1 MKIGE
6 LARVTG
12 TKAETI
18 RYYERVG
25 LLPRPERTG
34 GNYREYGDEDRSR
47 LSFIHEARQLGFNMA
62 EVRSMLEL
70 ADGARLEAAKT
81 REIALAN
88 LDKVQVKM
96 HQLARLRDELVS
108 VVEGSGNNPPKA
120 VDILGAFGPIRSD
133 RVPADSATD

>member
-1 MKIGE
+1 VKIGE

-34 GNYREYGDEDRSR
+34 GNYRDYGDEDQSR
-47 LSFIHEARQLGFNMA
+47 LSFIHEARQLGFDMA
-62 EVRSMLEL
+62 EIRSMLEL
-70 ADGARLEAAKT
+70 ADDPRLEAAKI

-96 HQLARLRDELVS
+96 HQLARLRSVLVS
-108 VVEGSGNNPPKA
+108 VVEGSENNPSKA
-120 VDILGAFGPIRSD
+120 VDILGALGPKRAD
-133 RVPADSATD
+133 RVPADSTTD